1 MSENR
6 VVLTKEE
13 LNNLEAELN
22 ELKTVK
28 RRENALEI
36 QEARSHGDLSENAE
50 YTEAKNEE
58 ARINGRIQEI
68 EQILRIADV
77 ADESAAGADTV
88 RVGSVVKVFDMT
100 YEEEDEYTIVG
111 STGADPI
118 NMKISNES
126 PIGMAL
132 MGAHEGD
139 VVTANT
145 PAGPVQLKVLEIRKA

>member
-36 QEARSHGDLSENAE
+36 QESRSHGDLSENAE

-77 ADESAAGADTV
+77 ADESAAGADVV

-111 STGADPI
+111 YTGADPI

-126 PIGMAL
+126 PLGAAL
-132 MGAHEGD
+132 IGAHVGD
-139 VVTANT
+139 VVSANT
-145 PAGPVQLKVLEIRKA
+145 PGGLVQMKVLAIRKA

>member
-13 LNNLEAELN
+13 LTNLEAELN

-28 RRENALEI
+28 RQEVALEI

-77 ADESAAGADTV
+77 ADEASASSDAV
-88 RVGSVVKVFDMT
+88 RVGCIVRVFDMT

-111 STGADPI
+111 YTGADPI

-126 PIGMAL
+126 PLGAAL
-132 MGAHEGD
+132 IGAHVGD
-139 VVTANT
+139 TVSANT
-145 PAGPVQLKVLEIRKA
+145 PGGLVQMKVLAIRKA